1 MSGRV
6 GKQRGTAANIE
17 TATTTVNE
25 RILKVRLP
33 ARWWLHTAGPATSLR
48 ARGNVAGQGR
58 PAVTGCSF
66 ALIVKNYT
74 TNEVGVVFRSA
85 TVCTPTQS
93 TAWWKSRPVSV

>member
-33 ARWWLHTAGPATSLR
+33 ARWWLQTAGPATSLR
-48 ARGNVAGQGR
+48 ARGDVDVAG
-58 PAVTGCSF
+58 PAGGYGLFLCFDSQK
-66 ALIVKNYT
+66 LHY
-74 TNEVGVVFRSA
+74 
-85 TVCTPTQS
+85 
-93 TAWWKSRPVSV
+93 